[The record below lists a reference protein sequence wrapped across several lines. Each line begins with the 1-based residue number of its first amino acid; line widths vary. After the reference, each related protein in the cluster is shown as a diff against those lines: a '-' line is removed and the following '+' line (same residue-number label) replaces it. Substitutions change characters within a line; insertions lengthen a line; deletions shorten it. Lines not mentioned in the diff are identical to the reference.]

1 MARVVAPIQIGIQPE
16 FVSNAP
22 ADGRGSARRYA
33 YLLTKKDVAAGRE
46 LPRTFCVLPTASSW
60 DRSAVSTVLPRHLGW
75 LRALLVILASPRALT
90 SRVHGILASQLA
102 PDVLVGKP
110 VIRGT
115 RLSVEFVIGLMADG
129 WSEADI
135 LGNYPGVTHD
145 DIIACLA
152 YARDTLSSEKVFP
165 STA

>member
-1 MARVVAPIQIGIQPE
+1 MALKYEATPFMTAEQRITLDP
-16 FVSNAP
+16 
-22 ADGRGSARRYA
+22 
-33 YLLTKKDVAAGRE
+33 K
-46 LPRTFCVLPTASSW
+46 VLA
-60 DRSAVSTVLPRHLGW
+60 
-75 LRALLVILASPRALT
+75 
-90 SRVHGILASQLA
+90 
-102 PDVLVGKP
+102 GKP

-135 LGNYPGVTHD
+135 LSSYPGITRE

-165 STA
+165 SAA